1 MTILFFYLQVVGSD
15 TYFYKEFFTN
25 LREGLTS
32 PGTQASQSESVAVIK
47 SFMECFR
54 YVLVNPNLC
63 KEDTDDSKQD
73 DKKKKV
79 FDYLIDEQVCDISL
93 PWFLLDLCI
102 LNFVI
107 RV

>member
-15 TYFYKEFFTN
+15 TYFYKELFTN

-32 PGTQASQSESVAVIK
+32 PGTQAYQSESVAVIK

-63 KEDTDDSKQD
+63 KEDTDDSRQD
-73 DKKKKV
+73 DKRKKV

-93 PWFLLDLCI
+93 P
-102 LNFVI
+102 
-107 RV
+107 

>member
-1 MTILFFYLQVVGSD
+1 MQRG
-15 TYFYKEFFTN
+15 
-25 LREGLTS
+25 
-32 PGTQASQSESVAVIK
+32 
-47 SFMECFR
+47 FR

-93 PWFLLDLCI
+93 P
-102 LNFVI
+102 
-107 RV
+107 